1 VITQGEDTDSLA
13 LPPSVPVDWSSLHT
27 RSWLLPIMAADWVRL
42 SFLGPAA
49 GMQLPMVRTHT
60 NGSALA
66 SIMDVIPDFLPL
78 CKFINSNSLD
88 NNTIDPTFHF
98 SLALSRQYEAPSGL
112 PVPVFWD
119 FVARFLL
126 PFKCLVLS
134 SAVVS
139 STAVLRKVIFG
150 PTPRPMA

>member
-1 VITQGEDTDSLA
+1 
-13 LPPSVPVDWSSLHT
+13 
-27 RSWLLPIMAADWVRL
+27 MAADWVRL

-78 CKFINSNSLD
+78 CKFINSNRLD
-88 NNTIDPTFHF
+88 NKTIDPTSHF

-126 PFKCLVLS
+126 PFQVPRIVLS
-134 SAVVS
+134 GRIVYSGTKKGYLRAYSSAHGLWVA
-139 STAVLRKVIFG
+139 TALSCQAGKVIRG
-150 PTPRPMA
+150 L